1 MFRSVSNCRDAEPM
15 ARSRQSISK
24 LLTSTVDT
32 GEAERL
38 LTTAMAT
45 SETLCGYTKDEVCM
59 LAELPCLRALFIRN
73 AWSPARCV
81 L

>member
-1 MFRSVSNCRDAEPM
+1 MFRSVSNCRDAM

-45 SETLCGYTKDEVCM
+45 SETLSGYTKDEVCM
-59 LAELPCLRALFIRN
+59 LAELPCLRAFFIRN